1 MTFGEKLRQYRTQ
14 KGLTQAELA
23 KKAGLGLN
31 TITNYEKGKTYPQ
44 NRKVYTVLAAILGVN
59 VNDLKNE
66 SDDFIAQAGEMYGS
80 RGASQAESL
89 IKDAHALFAGGELS
103 DADKDGVMLALQDA
117 YWVCKRENTEKYGK
131 RKKHS
136 FVLDD
141 CFEEPKVL
149 QEFLQDEHIGTEEYV
164 FLCALLHDIS
174 HGVIEDINLDDNT
187 LIKIIRMLHL
197 KNKQNLSSGETP
209 KYIISDKDKDKTIEA
224 LTELFGTKSAEKIKA
239 GVNSLFVA
247 RCSVLTDEDVVKLDK
262 TDFNF
267 KRIIVDDP
275 LGDSEL
281 TDANGNPITE
291 RTIYKIKKSTYVSA
305 VINGETQTYFEDNI
319 EQGSEISIFCIGDKY
334 FEYSSSFDDYGSS
347 EEIFDYCRKVVEY
360 EVECRTE
367 VLDLMNDIQKTSNDA
382 AVLKSEIQSLTQLI
396 QNLELLMQINTAS
409 VSVVA
414 KTIIE
419 SVNAFGRVFACD
431 NGEFERVFYP
441 NTDADI
447 KVQNND
453 GGVLL
458 SVSDGVS

>member
-44 NRKVYTVLAAILGVN
+44 NRKVYAVLAEILGVN

-103 DADKDGVMLALQDA
+103 DTDKDGVMLALQDA
-117 YWVCKRENTEKYGK
+117 YWVCKKENTEKYGK
-131 RKKHS
+131 RKKS
-136 FVLDD
+136 VFVLDD
-141 CFEEPKVL
+141 CFEDPKAL
-149 QEFLQDEHIGTEEYV
+149 QEFLQDEHIGTEEYA
-164 FLCALLHDIS
+164 FLCSLLHDIS
-174 HGVIEDINLDDNT
+174 HGAIEDIDLDDNT

-197 KNKQNLSSGETP
+197 KNKQNVSSNETP
-209 KYIISDKDKDKTIEA
+209 KYIFSEKDKDKIIEA
-224 LTELFGTKSAEKIKA
+224 LTELFKTRSVEKIKA
-239 GVNSLFVA
+239 GVNSLFA
-247 RCSVLTDEDVVKLDK
+247 ANCSALTDEDIVRIKK

-267 KRIIVDDP
+267 KRIIVDEP
-275 LGDSEL
+275 FGNSGL
-281 TDANGNPITE
+281 TDTNGNPVIQ

-305 VINGETQTYFEDNI
+305 VINGETQTYSEDNI
-319 EQGSEISIFCIGDKY
+319 EQGSGISIFCIGDKY
-334 FEYSSSFDDYGSS
+334 FEYSSLFDDYGSN

-367 VLDLMNDIQKTSNDA
+367 VLGLMNGIQKTSNNA
-382 AVLKSEIQSLTQLI
+382 AVLNSEIQSLTQLI
-396 QNLELLMQINTAS
+396 QNLELLMQINAAS
-409 VSVVA
+409 VPVVA

-447 KVQNND
+447 KV
-453 GGVLL
+453 
-458 SVSDGVS
+458 